1 MRQSQIPYPIDSKEK
16 TVDYRGG
23 NIVNILVIHSHNA
36 NRGDF
41 NCGIF
46 FGDLGYKN
54 ENIFTAK

>member
-36 NRGDF
+36 NREMKLLLKQWLM
-41 NCGIF
+41 NS
-46 FGDLGYKN
+46 L
-54 ENIFTAK
+54 